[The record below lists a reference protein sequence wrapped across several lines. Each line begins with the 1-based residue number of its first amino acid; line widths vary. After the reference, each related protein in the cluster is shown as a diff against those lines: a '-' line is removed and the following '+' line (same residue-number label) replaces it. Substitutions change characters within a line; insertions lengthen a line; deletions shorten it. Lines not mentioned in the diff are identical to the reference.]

1 MQPFKI
7 LILKNMFCKAI
18 KVVQNPFFYR
28 SAKLFG
34 TLTSTTPPR
43 HFSRRKVFAFC
54 GIRQPFNKKED
65 LLKFIIRKLNSF

>member
-1 MQPFKI
+1 
-7 LILKNMFCKAI
+7 MFSKAI

-28 SAKLFG
+28 GAKLFG

-54 GIRQPFNKKED
+54 GIRKTFKKQK
-65 LLKFIIRKLNSF
+65 KFIEIYYYKIEFTLELIIHPVA